1 MYQKVVLT
9 ELHSNLYYEYYN
21 IINFLNIDTKNIVE
35 ILFLYNDNN
44 HYSNYI
50 TTNNDNLYK
59 EEEFMYSIK
68 NASQNDTGV
77 EILELPLFY
86 DELKYSYIIIYLLDK
101 CVIAR
106 YGSNNICYE
115 NNSMHFLLGKKYFSL
130 DNVIDYIDDIRVKNL
145 IITHFN
151 IKI

>member
-9 ELHSNLYYEYYN
+9 ELHTNLYFEYYN
-21 IINFLNIDTKNIVE
+21 ILNFLNINTKNVVE
-35 ILFLYNDNN
+35 ILFLYNDTN

-59 EEEFMYSIK
+59 EEEYMYNIK
-68 NASQNDTGV
+68 DDYNF

-86 DELKYSYIIIYLLDK
+86 NELKYSYIIIYLLDK

-106 YGSNNICYE
+106 YGTNNIYYE
-115 NNSMHFLLGKKYFSL
+115 KNTIHFLLGKKYFSL
-130 DNVIDYIDDIRVKNL
+130 DDVIDYIDDINVKNL

>member
-1 MYQKVVLT
+1 MYKKVILT
-9 ELHSNLYYEYYN
+9 ELYTNLYYEYYN
-21 IINFLNIDTKNIVE
+21 ILNFLNIDTKNVVE

-50 TTNNDNLYK
+50 STNNDNLYK
-59 EEEFMYSIK
+59 EEEYMYNIK
-68 NASQNDTGV
+68 NDYNL

-106 YGSNNICYE
+106 YGTNNIYYE
-115 NNSMHFLLGKKYFSL
+115 KNSLHFLLGKKYFSL
-130 DNVIDYIDDIRVKNL
+130 DDIMDYIDDVNVKNL
-145 IITHFN
+145 IITHYN

>member
-9 ELHSNLYYEYYN
+9 ELHTNLYFEYYN
-21 IINFLNIDTKNIVE
+21 ILNYLNIDTKNVVE

-59 EEEFMYSIK
+59 EEEFMYSII
-68 NASQNDTGV
+68 NSSQNDSEV
-77 EILELPLFY
+77 EVLELPLFY

-101 CVIAR
+101 CVIVR
-106 YGSNNICYE
+106 YGSNNIYYE
-115 NNSMHFLLGKKYFSL
+115 TFNAFFIRKKIFF
-130 DNVIDYIDDIRVKNL
+130 IR
-145 IITHFN
+145 
-151 IKI
+151 

>member
-9 ELHSNLYYEYYN
+9 ELHTNLYFEYYN
-21 IINFLNIDTKNIVE
+21 ILNFLNINTKNVVE
-35 ILFLYNDNN
+35 ILFLYNDTN

-59 EEEFMYSIK
+59 EEEYMYNIK
-68 NASQNDTGV
+68 DDYNF

-86 DELKYSYIIIYLLDK
+86 NKLKYSYIIIYLLDK

-106 YGSNNICYE
+106 YGTNNIYYE
-115 NNSMHFLLGKKYFSL
+115 KNTIHFLLGKKYFSL
-130 DNVIDYIDDIRVKNL
+130 DDVIDYIDDINVKNL

>member
-1 MYQKVVLT
+1 MYQKALLT
-9 ELHSNLYYEYYN
+9 ELHYNLYYEYYN
-21 IINFLNIDTKNIVE
+21 ILDFLNIDTKDVVE

-59 EEEFMYSIK
+59 EEEFMYNVK
-68 NASQNDTGV
+68 NDFNL
-77 EILELPLFY
+77 EILELPLYY
-86 DELKYSYIIIYLLDK
+86 DEFKYSYIIIYLLEK

-106 YGSNNICYE
+106 YGTNNIYNEKNCL
-115 NNSMHFLLGKKYFSL
+115 HFLLGKKYFSL
-130 DNVIDYIDDIRVKNL
+130 DDIIDYIDDAIVKNI

-151 IKI
+151 IRT

>member
-1 MYQKVVLT
+1 MYQKVLLT
-9 ELHSNLYYEYYN
+9 ELHTNLYYEYYN
-21 IINFLNIDTKNIVE
+21 ILNFLNIDTQNVVE

-50 TTNNDNLYK
+50 STNNDNLYK
-59 EEEFMYSIK
+59 EEEYMYNIK
-68 NASQNDTGV
+68 NDYNL

-106 YGSNNICYE
+106 YGTNNIYYE
-115 NNSMHFLLGKKYFSL
+115 KNSLHFLLGKKYFSL
-130 DNVIDYIDDIRVKNL
+130 DDIMDYIDDVNVKNL
-145 IITHFN
+145 IITHYN

>member
-9 ELHSNLYYEYYN
+9 EFHTNLYYEYYN
-21 IINFLNIDTKNIVE
+21 ILNFLNIDTKNVVE

-59 EEEFMYSIK
+59 EEEFMYNIK
-68 NASQNDTGV
+68 NDYNL
-77 EILELPLFY
+77 EILEIPLFY
-86 DELKYSYIIIYLLDK
+86 DELKYSYIVIYLLDK

-106 YGSNNICYE
+106 YGTNNIYYE
-115 NNSMHFLLGKKYFSL
+115 KNTIHFLLGKKYFSL
-130 DNVIDYIDDIRVKNL
+130 DDIINYIDDNNVKNL